1 MIRGFLVLPVL
12 VLSSLVAFA
21 QVRNPGG
28 MGGNNPSTPS
38 AGPTRDSAASDTG
51 SQGPMEVKSINQ
63 LLHDYPKLAGSLQSM
78 LPSDL
83 TPQQACS
90 GFKTLEQC
98 VTTIHVAQNLKLSFP
113 DLKGKTTGKG
123 SINLQKAVEQMAAG
137 VDAKDELKKAKKQA
151 SNDMKGV
158 SLFG

>member
-1 MIRGFLVLPVL
+1 MIRNFAVLL
-12 VLSSLVAFA
+12 TLSSLLAFGQSRA
-21 QVRNPGG
+21 PAGPVTNP
-28 MGGNNPSTPS
+28 PAS
-38 AGPTRDSAASDTG
+38 AGSSRNDNSDTG
-51 SQGPMEVKSINQ
+51 NEKPMELKSTDQ
-63 LLHDYPKLAGSLQSM
+63 VLRDYPKLTANLQSM

-98 VTTIHVAQNLKLSFP
+98 VTTIHVAQNLKLNFP
-113 DLKGKTTGKG
+113 DLKAKTTGKG

>member
-1 MIRGFLVLPVL
+1 MIRNFAVLL
-12 VLSSLVAFA
+12 TLSSLLAFGQSRA
-21 QVRNPGG
+21 PAGPGSNP
-28 MGGNNPSTPS
+28 PAS
-38 AGPTRDSAASDTG
+38 AGSSRSDNSDTG
-51 SQGPMEVKSINQ
+51 NEKPMELKSTDQ
-63 LLHDYPKLAGSLQSM
+63 VLRDYPKLTANLQSM